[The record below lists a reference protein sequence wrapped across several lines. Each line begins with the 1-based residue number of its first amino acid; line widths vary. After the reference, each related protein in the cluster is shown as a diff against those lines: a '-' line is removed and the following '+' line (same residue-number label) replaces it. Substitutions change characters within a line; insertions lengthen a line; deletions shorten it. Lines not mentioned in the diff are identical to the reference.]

1 MWLVLLGVAGAAT
14 PAQAQEG
21 SGPLSVDGGLVIWT
35 LVVFAMLLYV
45 LRRSAWPALLAAV
58 REREQKLER
67 QLAEAEK
74 QRKEAAALLEE
85 QQRLLVAAHAEAQEI
100 ITKAKAVATQEREA
114 LLEEQQRLFAAAHA
128 EAQEILSKAK
138 GVATKEREALLA
150 RTREEQEQ
158 LLDRARREI
167 EAEKEKAILALR
179 KEAVDLAIAAAS
191 KLIEQKLDD
200 EANRRL
206 VLEYLASLEQRP

>member
-114 LLEEQQRLFAAAHA
+114 LL
-128 EAQEILSKAK
+128 
-138 GVATKEREALLA
+138 A

-167 EAEKEKAILALR
+167 DAEKEKAILALR

>member
-1 MWLVLLGVAGAAT
+1 MRKTMWLVLLGVAGAAT

-114 LLEEQQRLFAAAHA
+114 LL
-128 EAQEILSKAK
+128 
-138 GVATKEREALLA
+138 V

-167 EAEKEKAILALR
+167 DAEKEKAILALR